1 MKKNIQ
7 FQNLKE
13 KVTNIISFNM
23 DEIYYL
29 STNDLRYAECF
40 KKAFDYL
47 DSQDFVEVIDAI
59 DVVSI
64 YSVIQY
70 SDDRDLLNENAQSII
85 DTRQNKIKSAKEEL
99 SKYFL
104 HLKHDQFIEDIKLLW
119 EKREKLSKS
128 YIDAFT
134 KFGKL
139 DNLSSDSIEFILNE
153 KLVPIEYILENKIVC
168 DEHISIIKKFIL
180 ELENGIELLTTEY
193 DEKDS
198 DIKREKYYLPKFSES
213 EINELI
219 SNYLNWKYC
228 DFNVLRLLIYHKNLK
243 DSYIISPTSKIAIKK
258 KHKELED
265 ELIKNHLISMR
276 SDNIFINPEQE
287 EFKKYDKKG
296 QYYSISFSRKWIK
309 ENTDYPTLLNNLI
322 YMFELVDDN
331 FRFNDLETKHKI
343 HALSKILEAKNKDEY
358 GNNSFE
364 QMDGLTNVKF
374 YAYFCYLKNLGIKME
389 DLFDWFSSEYINTEF
404 GIEGFSIKTSIKE
417 ENIKIKCKNLFSEID
432 GILKSF
438 MIFQKYG
445 SVDPDLYEEETLP
458 NYRNL
463 LSLNKKKYYER
474 NYNSNVFTN
483 ILNLLFSNQSLI
495 HYIDKDKNANSF
507 FELITK
513 QIINYKDFKNHQKFH
528 VDFLLEKEI
537 IIKDSEENIHVKN
550 NVEIVL
556 LKQFYDV
563 SFLDLNHLSEK
574 QIKICEKYAKE
585 KYVTVSN
592 TLFST
597 AEANYLNYY
606 LNNSSYTNA
615 LALRNKYEHPKKLII
630 NSQEL
635 ISDYIKGLKILSL
648 IIIKINDELCI
659 KYPETRKN

>member
-23 DEIYYL
+23 DEIYYF
-29 STNDLRYAECF
+29 STNDLLYAEGF

-47 DSQDFVEVIDAI
+47 DSQDFQGAIDAI
-59 DVVSI
+59 DIVSI
-64 YSVIQY
+64 YSAIQY
-70 SDDRDLLNENAQSII
+70 SNDRNLLNENAQSII
-85 DTRQNKIKSAKEEL
+85 DARQNKIKTAKEAL

-104 HLKHDQFIEDIKLLW
+104 HLKQDQFIEDIKLLK
-119 EKREKLSKS
+119 EKRKKLSQS

-134 KFGKL
+134 EFGKL
-139 DNLSSDSIEFILNE
+139 DNLSRDSIEFILNE
-153 KLVPIEYILENKIVC
+153 KLVPIEYVLKNKILC
-168 DEHISIIKKFIL
+168 DGYISIIKEFIL
-180 ELENGIELLTTEY
+180 ELGNGIELLTREY

-198 DIKREKYYLPKFSES
+198 GIKREKYYLPKFSES
-213 EINELI
+213 EINVLI
-219 SNYLNWKYC
+219 SNYLNWEYC
-228 DFNVLRLLIYHKNLK
+228 NLNVLRSLIYHKNLK

-265 ELIKNHLISMR
+265 ELMKNHSVSMG
-276 SDNIFINPEQE
+276 SYGIFINPEQE
-287 EFKKYDKKG
+287 EFKKYDRKG
-296 QYYSISFSRKWIK
+296 QDYSISFSGKWIK
-309 ENTDYPTLLNNLI
+309 ENKDYPTLLNNLI
-322 YMFELVDDN
+322 YMFELVDGN
-331 FRFNDLETKHKI
+331 FRFNELETKHKN
-343 HALSKILEAKNKDEY
+343 HALSEIFEAKNKDEY
-358 GNNSFE
+358 GNMTFE
-364 QMDGLTNVKF
+364 QMDGLTNTMF

-389 DLFDWFSSEYINTEF
+389 DLFDWFSCEYINKEF

-417 ENIKIKCKNLFSEID
+417 EDIKIKCKNLFSEID

-438 MIFQKYG
+438 LIYQKYG
-445 SVDPDLYEEETLP
+445 FVDPDLYEEETLP

-463 LSLNKKKYYER
+463 LSLCKKKYYER

-483 ILNLLFSNQSLI
+483 ILNLLFSDQSLI
-495 HYIDKDKNANSF
+495 NYIDKDKNANSF

-513 QIINYKDFKNHQKFH
+513 QIINYKDFKNHQKSR

-537 IIKDSEENIHVKN
+537 VIKDSEENIHVKN
-550 NVEIVL
+550 NVEVVL

-574 QIKICEKYAKE
+574 QINICEKYAKE

-615 LALRNKYEHPKKLII
+615 LALRNKYEHPKKLTII
-630 NSQEL
+630 SQEL

-659 KYPETRKN
+659 KYPETQKN